1 MLTQL
6 KSFFQLIRWPNLLM
20 LVFTQMMLNYLVL
33 GHMFKLI
40 HLELPL
46 ESVDFTLLVL
56 STVFMA
62 AFGYIFNDVKDEE
75 VDKINKEQKRIIGKK
90 FDKSSGLLAGWVF
103 LIISIGISIYLGI
116 KLQMIQLIFLHIL
129 IAVGLWYYS
138 TQLKKTILTGNI
150 IISLFTGISVFIVWL
165 YHLVALKNNPI
176 MMVDAQ
182 KIIEFATY
190 TVIIYSAFAFI
201 ISLIREIV
209 KDVEDKEGDEKTG
222 MKTFVIRYGLIK
234 TKALSFTLLGL
245 MLLLLLFAAY
255 MAYSYG
261 WLQLAIYLLVAVGIP
276 LIYFI
281 MNLQS
286 AQNKK
291 DFKDLSF
298 LAKIIMIAGILSMQ
312 LFYISYGS

>member
-245 MLLLLLFAAY
+245 MLLLLLSAAY

>member
-1 MLTQL
+1 MLSKL

-20 LVFTQMMLNYLVL
+20 LVFTQMMLNYLVI

-46 ESVDFTLLVL
+46 ESFDFTLLVL

-75 VDKINKEQKRIIGKK
+75 VDKINKEQKRIIGEK
-90 FDKSSGLLAGWVF
+90 FDKNSALLAGWVF
-103 LIISIGISIYLGI
+103 LAISIGISIYLGI

-129 IAVGLWYYS
+129 IAAGLWYYS
-138 TQLKKTILTGNI
+138 TQLKKTILSGNI

-165 YHLVALKNNPI
+165 YQLVALKNNPI

-182 KIIEFATY
+182 KITEFATY
-190 TVIIYSAFAFI
+190 TVVIYTVFAFI

-222 MKTFVIRYGLIK
+222 MKTFIIQYGLNK
-234 TKALSFTLLGL
+234 TKILTYSLIGL
-245 MLLLLLFAAY
+245 MLLLLLFAIF
-255 MAYSYG
+255 MAYSYA
-261 WLQLAIYLLVAVGIP
+261 WLQLAIYLGVAVGIP

-281 MNLQS
+281 LNLIK
-286 AQNKK
+286 AQHKK
-291 DFKDLSF
+291 DFKDLSL